1 MHMTYG
7 PSHVFSMFFMYLC
20 GETCAYG
27 EYVQLGCWGVH
38 SMRRWENNMCTL
50 QAKYYNNKN
59 VLQVFLCKTKGHC
72 IISPSSHSNFG
83 ISMQNSENEWLCTN
97 DNNDAR
103 GNQNNINKTSVILSV
118 LHSSRSSAGEHILT
132 FITKFV
138 LQYIKKKKTHYDNLS
153 RSHSSEE

>member
-1 MHMTYG
+1 MGRH
-7 PSHVFSMFFMYLC
+7 MFFQCFSCICVVKHVHMANTFNWDV
-20 GETCAYG
+20 GEFIVWEDEKIIC
-27 EYVQLGCWGVH
+27 VH
-38 SMRRWENNMCTL
+38 YKQNITTIKMF
-50 QAKYYNNKN
+50 
-59 VLQVFLCKTKGHC
+59 LQVFLCKTKGHC

-138 LQYIKKKKTHYDNLS
+138 LQYIKKKKTITTTWVGPIH
-153 RSHSSEE
+153 SEE